1 MKFEE
6 VRVTLDKLEERGK
19 LTGSDAIMY
28 FVSPFLQGLGY
39 NIFDVDQVDVRNS
52 EGEVY
57 AKITDDLTMGASL
70 YDHYPLDDDNVR
82 IFLSLGLDERVFKLY
97 FKVLGNWEEIT
108 RLDFKE
114 DEETKYTH
122 QIVRRIIK
130 DQAENSYRSKGEK
143 FLTENVFNSQLER
156 GNWNNDFMA
165 LGLLKE
171 LTNPS
176 EKFIEVLAQRMNI
189 EYTTK
194 ETDWIKKYIS
204 SIKEEGL
211 MTVIDTLIDKGKID
225 VNRGIYTS
233 KPETVTRET
242 KESTKPEKVEKD
254 TNETTKQEKEKQETK
269 DEVTF
274 VESQEGTNESLT
286 FGEDTSEESF
296 TFGEDSEDDT
306 LTFGEDDSEDT
317 LTFGEGNEDEMISF
331 SDSESN
337 DTEDITFG
345 EDKNNNKGDAPDLT
359 SLLNEG

>member
-6 VRVTLDKLEERGK
+6 VKVTLDKLEERGK
-19 LTGSDAIMY
+19 LTGSDAMMY

-39 NIFDVDQVDVRNS
+39 NTFDVDQVDVRNS

-57 AKITDDLTMGASL
+57 AKITDDLTMVASL
-70 YDHYPLDDDNVR
+70 YEHYPLEDKQVR
-82 IFLSLGLDERVFKLY
+82 IFLSLGLEERVFKLY

-130 DQAENSYRSKGEK
+130 DQAENAYRSKGEK
-143 FLTENVFNSQLER
+143 FLTENVFDSQLES

-176 EKFIEVLAQRMNI
+176 EKFVEVLAHRMNI

-194 ETDWIKKYIS
+194 ETDLIKKYIS
-204 SIKEEGL
+204 GIKEEGL
-211 MTVIDTLIDKGKID
+211 MSVIDTLIDKGKID
-225 VNRGIYTS
+225 VNRGFFTP
-233 KPETVTRET
+233 KNEPPVVKDTEKLTNTEKT
-242 KESTKPEKVEKD
+242 KSTQKVEK
-254 TNETTKQEKEKQETK
+254 ETTKPVEEWKDTTDKK

-274 VESQEGTNESLT
+274 EENKENDIEDTLT
-286 FGEDTSEESF
+286 FGEDT
-296 TFGEDSEDDT
+296 EDDT

-317 LTFGEGNEDEMISF
+317 LTFGEDDSDEMLSF
-331 SDSESN
+331 SDNESA
-337 DTEDITFG
+337 DTGEITFG
-345 EDKNNNKGDAPDLT
+345 EDKENNGDAPDLT